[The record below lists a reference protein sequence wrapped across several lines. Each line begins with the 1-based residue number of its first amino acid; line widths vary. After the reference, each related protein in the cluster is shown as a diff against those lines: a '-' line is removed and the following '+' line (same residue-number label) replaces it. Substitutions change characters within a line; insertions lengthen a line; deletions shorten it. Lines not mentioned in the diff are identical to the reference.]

1 MDSSI
6 SHLYPAWIKRPVL
19 ANTRTP
25 LLAHAIVHVPL
36 LFPGDRQLKTAV
48 LTMHWIKLSLL
59 GVGGAALGAA
69 SCPQHAHDFV
79 PKVVGFSLLG
89 VVAVILV
96 FWCVGRKTIAPA
108 DSGYNNMSSQW
119 SVNLTAYWYIDVP
132 LIFSYF
138 VLTFTTFQI

>member
-1 MDSSI
+1 M
-6 SHLYPAWIKRPVL
+6 VL
-19 ANTRTP
+19 
-25 LLAHAIVHVPL
+25 LELVPL

-48 LTMHWIKLSLL
+48 LTLHWIKLSLH
-59 GVGGAALGAA
+59 GRGGAALGAA

-108 DSGYNNMSSQW
+108 DSGYNNMSSQ
-119 SVNLTAYWYIDVP
+119 
-132 LIFSYF
+132 
-138 VLTFTTFQI
+138 

>member
-1 MDSSI
+1 MYGI
-6 SHLYPAWIKRPVL
+6 IHY
-19 ANTRTP
+19 
-25 LLAHAIVHVPL
+25 
-36 LFPGDRQLKTAV
+36 FPGDRQLKTAV

-59 GVGGAALGAA
+59 GVGGATLGAA

-108 DSGYNNMSSQW
+108 DSGYNNMSSQ
-119 SVNLTAYWYIDVP
+119 
-132 LIFSYF
+132 
-138 VLTFTTFQI
+138 